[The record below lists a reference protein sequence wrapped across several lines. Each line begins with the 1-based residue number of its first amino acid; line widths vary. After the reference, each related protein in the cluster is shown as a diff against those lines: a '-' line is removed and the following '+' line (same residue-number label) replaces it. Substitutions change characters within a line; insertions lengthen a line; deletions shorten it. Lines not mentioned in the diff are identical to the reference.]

1 VKISIQGCG
10 DLKKNQC
17 NNNYAKSIFMKKV
30 NIKALQLLKVVSCQ
44 GLVVLLTGVF
54 IQTACGQS
62 KSGSSGGTQAQP
74 PIYLNTHYSFR
85 ERAAD
90 LVSRMTLEEEVQ
102 QLHTNF
108 APAIPRLVVHQY
120 FYWSEGQHGVNTMFG
135 NLHYGQAKNNQRYSR
150 GPRATSFPVNFATTM
165 SWDPQLIYKETKA
178 ISDEARGFLDKS
190 LFDKGQNNLGESPD
204 DYGNLT
210 YWAPTVNLDRDPR
223 WGRTDEAFG
232 EDPYLASHMEA
243 AFVNG
248 YQGQTMDGKSETGY
262 LKVAATAKHYA
273 LNDVENNRQGISSNI
288 DDEAIRDYYTAP
300 FKYLIENA
308 NVAGLMTSYNAI
320 NGTPAVANTYT
331 VNELAQ
337 RTYGFN
343 GYITSDCGAVGTTYN
358 NFPIGHAWA
367 APGWSTDRQGRQAT
381 WTNKTTGAKV
391 SGAAG
396 GQAFSVRAGTCL
408 NCTGT
413 EYTLQNIEDAIK
425 AGILSKDVIDRALTS
440 IFTIRMKTG
449 EFDPASM
456 VPYTKIT
463 KDVIQSPAHQQL
475 AEEVAENTLVLLK
488 NEPVQGTNTK
498 LLPLNVSKIKKIVIV
513 GDLATRVTL
522 GGYSGNPDLKV
533 DAVQGITTAVKA
545 VNPGAVVIFDST
557 ETSTTA
563 TEPAN
568 LSTKTKEDIKGADL
582 VIVFVGTDENIS
594 REGLDRANLSMPGN
608 FESLIYQAA
617 ALGNPNMVLAIQSIG
632 PVQISYIKHY
642 FPAIVLSSYNGES
655 QGTALANVLLGK
667 KNPSGHLDFTW
678 YRNDMQLPSKS
689 DYYLTPRQTNGL
701 GRTYMYFSGS
711 RVGNFRHFTIVP
723 PTYPFG
729 YGLSYSQFKISN
741 FQVSAK
747 QISPD
752 DKVTVSFNVTNT
764 GNVGGETVAQ
774 LYVAPPKIQG
784 EELPIKKLEGF
795 QKTKDI
801 QPGENQKI
809 TLTVNAADLAFWN
822 EKELKSVVY
831 NGVYQLQIGYNSSDI
846 ADSANVNIQGKLTP
860 RITHVTVQPE
870 QLIYHVGD
878 IIDLKVKNKW
888 IKSDVDP
895 DQEEQHAVA
904 DNIIEAVNNDG
915 SFVNLADTQI
925 KYSSNNPSAASVS
938 DNGIVKMLAPGVAT
952 ITATIK
958 NVSGTTVILVK

>member
-1 VKISIQGCG
+1 
-10 DLKKNQC
+10 
-17 NNNYAKSIFMKKV
+17 MKKL
-30 NIKALQLLKVVSCQ
+30 NKALLQLLHFVPCQ
-44 GLVVLLTGVF
+44 CVGILLLTVC
-54 IQTACGQS
+54 IQNTYSQS
-62 KSGSSGGTQAQP
+62 KAPSSDATQGRIGQP
-74 PIYLNTHYSFR
+74 VYLNNQYSFR

-90 LVSRMTLEEEVQ
+90 LVSQMTLEEEVL

-108 APAIPRLVVHQY
+108 APAIPRLGVHQY

-135 NLHYGQAKNNQRYSR
+135 DLHYGQGENHQRYAP
-150 GPRATSFPVNFATTM
+150 GPRATSFPVNFATAM
-165 SWDPQLIYKETKA
+165 SWDPQLIYKETQA

-190 LFDKGQNNLGESPD
+190 LFDKGQNNLGESRD

-210 YWAPTVNLDRDPR
+210 FWAPTVNLDRDPR

-243 AFVNG
+243 AFVDG

-273 LNDVENNRQGISSNI
+273 LNNIENNRQGISSEAT
-288 DDEAIRDYYTAP
+288 DEAIRDYYTAP
-300 FKYLIENA
+300 FKYLIEHA

-320 NGTPAVANTYT
+320 NGTPAVANTYI

-343 GYITSDCGAVGTTYN
+343 GYITSDCDAVGTTYN

-367 APGWSTDRQGRQAT
+367 APGWRTDRQGRKAM
-381 WTNKTTGAKV
+381 WTNKTTGDTV

-396 GQAFSVRAGTCL
+396 GQAYAVRAGTCL

-413 EYTLQNIEDAIK
+413 EYTLENIQDAIK
-425 AGILSKDVIDRALTS
+425 AGILSKDVIDRALTK
-440 IFTIRMKTG
+440 IFTIRMETG
-449 EFDPASM
+449 EFDPPDM

-463 KDVIQSPAHQQL
+463 KEVIQSPAHQQL

-488 NEPVQGTNTK
+488 NDALQGTNTK
-498 LLPLNVSKIKKIVIV
+498 LLPMNVSKIKKIVIV
-513 GDLATRVTL
+513 GDLAAKVTL
-522 GGYSGNPDLKV
+522 GGYSGDPDLKV
-533 DAVQGITTAVKA
+533 DAVQGITTAMKA
-545 VNPGAVVIFDST
+545 ANPKATVIFDST
-557 ETSTTA
+557 GTSTTA

-582 VIVFVGTDENIS
+582 VIVFVGTDEAIS
-594 REGLDRANLSMPGN
+594 REGLDRASLAMPGN
-608 FESLIYQAA
+608 FESMIYQVA

-632 PVQISYIKHY
+632 PVEINYIQHY
-642 FPAIVLSSYNGES
+642 FPAIVFSSYNGES

-678 YRNDMQLPSKS
+678 YVNDRQLPSKS
-689 DYYLTPRQTNGL
+689 NYYLTPRETDFL

-741 FQVSAK
+741 MEVSAK

-752 DKVTVSFNVTNT
+752 DKVTVSFDISNT
-764 GNVGGETVAQ
+764 GNVAGETVAQ
-774 LYVAPPKIQG
+774 LYVAPPKISGQ
-784 EELPIKKLEGF
+784 ELPIKKLEGF
-795 QKTKDI
+795 QKTNDI
-801 QPGENQKI
+801 QPGQSQHI
-809 TLTVNAADLAFWN
+809 SLIVNAADLAFWN

-831 NGVYQLQIGYNSSDI
+831 NGIYEFQLGYNSSEI
-846 ADSANVNIQGKLTP
+846 ADTAKVNIQGELTP
-860 RITHVTVQPE
+860 VITHVTVQPE
-870 QLIYHVGD
+870 QLIYKVGD
-878 IIDLKVKNKW
+878 NIDLKGKNKW
-888 IKSDVDP
+888 IKSDVNP
-895 DQEEQHAVA
+895 DREEPHAIA

-915 SFVNLADTQI
+915 SFVNLANTPI
-925 KYSSNNPSAASVS
+925 KYTSNHPMVASVN
-938 DNGIVKMLAPGVAT
+938 DKGVVKMLAPGVAT

-958 NVSGTTVILVK
+958 DMSGSTVILVKKK

>member
-1 VKISIQGCG
+1 MPQWIHFLSYKGII
-10 DLKKNQC
+10 
-17 NNNYAKSIFMKKV
+17 
-30 NIKALQLLKVVSCQ
+30 
-44 GLVVLLTGVF
+44 VLLTLFCV
-54 IQTACGQS
+54 QNNYSQAKSPSSVEPNNQS
-62 KSGSSGGTQAQP
+62 
-74 PIYLNTHYSFR
+74 IYLNTHYSFR

-90 LVSRMTLEEEVQ
+90 LVSQMTLEEEVL
-102 QLHTNF
+102 QLRTNF
-108 APAIPRLVVHQY
+108 APAIPRLGVHQY

-135 NLHYGQAKNNQRYSR
+135 DLHYGQGEEHQRYAP
-150 GPRATSFPVNFATTM
+150 GPRATSFPVNFATAM
-165 SWDPQLIYKETKA
+165 SWDPQLIYEETKA

-190 LFDKGQNNLGESPD
+190 LFDKGQNNLGESRD

-248 YQGQTMDGKSETGY
+248 YQGQTMEGKSETGY

-273 LNDVENNRQGISSNI
+273 LNNVENNRQGISS
-288 DDEAIRDYYTAP
+288 DATDEAIRDYYTAP
-300 FKYLIENA
+300 FKYLIEHA

-320 NGTPAVANTYT
+320 NGTPAVTNTYI

-343 GYITSDCGAVGTTYN
+343 GYITSDCDAVGTTYN

-367 APGWSTDRQGRQAT
+367 APGWSTDRNGRQAI
-381 WTNKTTGAKV
+381 WTNKESGDTV

-396 GQAFSVRAGTCL
+396 GQAFAVRAGTCL

-449 EFDPASM
+449 EFDPAAM

-475 AEEVAENTLVLLK
+475 AEKVAENTLVLLK
-488 NEPVQGTNTK
+488 NDPVQSTNTR
-498 LLPLNVSKIKKIVIV
+498 LLPVNVSKIKKIVIV
-513 GDLATRVTL
+513 GDLAATVTL

-533 DAVQGITTAVKA
+533 DAVQGITTAMKA
-545 VNPGAVVIFDST
+545 ANPEASVIFDST
-557 ETSTTA
+557 GTSTTA

-568 LSTKTKEDIKGADL
+568 LSAKTKDDIKSADL
-582 VIVFVGTDENIS
+582 VIVFVGTDETIS
-594 REGLDRANLSMPGN
+594 REGLDRASLAMPGN
-608 FESLIYQAA
+608 FESLIYQTA

-632 PVQISYIKHY
+632 PVQINYINHY
-642 FPAIVLSSYNGES
+642 FPAIVFSSYNGES

-678 YRNDMQLPSKS
+678 YVNDRQLPSKS
-689 DYYLTPRQTNGL
+689 NYYLTPRETGFL

-711 RVGNFRHFTIVP
+711 REGNFRHFTIVP
-723 PTYPFG
+723 PSFPFG

-741 FQVSAK
+741 IEVSAK

-752 DKVTVSFNVTNT
+752 DKVTVSFDVTNT
-764 GNVGGETVAQ
+764 GSVSGETVAQ
-774 LYVAPPKIQG
+774 LYVAPPKIRG
-784 EELPIKKLEGF
+784 EQLPIKKLQGF
-795 QKTKDI
+795 QKTKVI
-801 QPGENQKI
+801 QPGQSDHI

-831 NGVYQLQIGYNSSDI
+831 NGTYQFQVGYNSSDI
-846 ADSANVNIQGKLTP
+846 AETADVNIQGVLTP
-860 RITHVTVQPE
+860 QVTHVTVQPE
-870 QLIYHVGD
+870 SLIYHVGNKMN
-878 IIDLKVKNKW
+878 LKGKNKW
-888 IKSDVDP
+888 IKSDINP
-895 DQEEQHAVA
+895 DREEQHAVA

-915 SFVNLADTQI
+915 SFVNLNKTPIQY
-925 KYSSNNPSAASVS
+925 KSSNPSVANVS
-938 DNGIVKMLAPGVAT
+938 DKGIVKMLSPGVTT
-952 ITATIK
+952 ITA
-958 NVSGTTVILVK
+958 NVNGVTGNTVILIKK

>member
-1 VKISIQGCG
+1 
-10 DLKKNQC
+10 
-17 NNNYAKSIFMKKV
+17 MKKLNKKMV
-30 NIKALQLLKVVSCQ
+30 HFIRCLIYHGVAVF
-44 GLVVLLTGVF
+44 LVTLCFQKTY
-54 IQTACGQS
+54 GQS
-62 KSGSSGGTQAQP
+62 KSPSPDGTQGAQP
-74 PIYLNTHYSFR
+74 VYLNTQYSFR

-90 LVSRMTLEEEVQ
+90 LVSQMTLEEEVL

-108 APAIPRLVVHQY
+108 APAIPRLGVHQY
-120 FYWSEGQHGVNTMFG
+120 FYWSEGQHGINTMFG
-135 NLHYGQAKNNQRYSR
+135 NLHYGQGDNHQRYAP
-150 GPRATSFPVNFATTM
+150 GPRATSFPVNFATAM
-165 SWDPQLIYKETKA
+165 SWDPQLIYKETQA

-190 LFDKGQNNLGESPD
+190 LFDKGQNNLGESRD

-232 EDPYLASHMEA
+232 EDPCLAMHMEA

-273 LNDVENNRQGISSNI
+273 LNNIENNRQGISS
-288 DDEAIRDYYTAP
+288 DATDEAIRDYYTAP
-300 FKYLIENA
+300 FKYLIEHA

-320 NGTPAVANTYT
+320 NGTPTVANTYI

-337 RTYGFN
+337 RTYGFH
-343 GYITSDCGAVGTTYN
+343 GYITSDCDAVGTTYN

-367 APGWSTDRQGRQAT
+367 APGWSTDRQGRKAM
-381 WTNKTTGAKV
+381 WTNKTTGDTV

-396 GQAFSVRAGTCL
+396 GQAFAVRAGTCL

-413 EYTLQNIEDAIK
+413 EYTLQNIQDAIK
-425 AGILSKDVIDRALTS
+425 AGILSKDVIDAALTT
-440 IFTIRMKTG
+440 IFTVRMKTG
-449 EFDPASM
+449 EFDPTDM

-488 NEPVQGTNTK
+488 NDTVEGTNTK
-498 LLPLNVSKIKKIVIV
+498 LLPINIAKIKKIVII
-513 GDLATRVTL
+513 GDLAAKVTL

-545 VNPGAVVIFDST
+545 ANPGATVIFDST
-557 ETSTTA
+557 GTSTTA
-563 TEPAN
+563 IAPAN
-568 LSTKTKEDIKGADL
+568 LSIKTKEDIKSADL
-582 VIVFVGTDENIS
+582 VIVFVGTDEAIS
-594 REGLDRANLSMPGN
+594 REGLDRASLAMPGN
-608 FESLIYQAA
+608 FESLIYQVA

-632 PVQISYIKHY
+632 PVEINYIKHY
-642 FPAIVLSSYNGES
+642 FPAIVFSSYNGES

-678 YRNDMQLPSKS
+678 YVNDMQLPSKS
-689 DYYLTPRQTNGL
+689 NYNLTPDKTGRL

-711 RVGNFRHFTIVP
+711 RVGDFRHFTVVP
-723 PTYPFG
+723 PSYPFG
-729 YGLSYSQFKISN
+729 YGLSYSQFKISDV
-741 FQVSAK
+741 QVSAK

-752 DKVTVSFNVTNT
+752 DKLTVTFNVTNT
-764 GNVGGETVAQ
+764 GSVAGETVAE

-784 EELPIKKLEGF
+784 QELPIKKLEGF
-795 QKTKDI
+795 QKTNDI
-801 QPGENQKI
+801 QPGQSQAI

-831 NGVYQLQIGYNSSDI
+831 NGVYQFQVGYNSSDL
-846 ADSANVNIQGKLTP
+846 ADTVSVNIEGSLTAG
-860 RITHVTVQPE
+860 ITHVTVQPE
-870 QLIYHVGD
+870 QLIYNVGEK
-878 IIDLKVKNKW
+878 IDLKGKNKW

-895 DQEEQHAVA
+895 DREEQHAIA

-915 SFVNLADTQI
+915 SFVNLDGTHIQ
-925 KYSSNNPSAASVS
+925 YSSNHPSVASVS
-938 DNGIVKMLAPGVAT
+938 DKGIVKMLAPGVAT
-952 ITATIK
+952 ITATI
-958 NVSGTTVILVK
+958 NDISGTTVILVKSK

>member
-1 VKISIQGCG
+1 
-10 DLKKNQC
+10 
-17 NNNYAKSIFMKKV
+17 MKKL
-30 NIKALQLLKVVSCQ
+30 NNKLLRLLHFLSYRGV
-44 GLVVLLTGVF
+44 GVLLIAGCMQNTY
-54 IQTACGQS
+54 GQS
-62 KSGSSGGTQAQP
+62 KSPSSAGTQGKEP
-74 PIYLNTHYSFR
+74 LYLNTKYSFR

-90 LVSRMTLEEEVQ
+90 LVSQMTLEEEVL

-108 APAIPRLVVHQY
+108 APAIPRLGVHQY
-120 FYWSEGQHGVNTMFG
+120 FYWSEGQHGINTMFG
-135 NLHYGQAKNNQRYSR
+135 NLHYGQGENHQRYAP
-150 GPRATSFPVNFATTM
+150 GPRATSFPVNFATAM
-165 SWDPQLIYKETKA
+165 SWDPTLIYKETQA

-190 LFDKGQNNLGESPD
+190 LFDKDQNNLGESRD

-210 YWAPTVNLDRDPR
+210 FWAPTVNLDRDPR

-232 EDPYLASHMEA
+232 EDPYLAMHMEA

-248 YQGQTMDGKSETGY
+248 YQGQTMDGKPETAY

-273 LNDVENNRQGISSNI
+273 LNNIENNRQGISSEA
-288 DDEAIRDYYTAP
+288 DDELIRDYYTAP
-300 FKYLIENA
+300 FKYLIEHA

-320 NGTPAVANTYT
+320 NGTPAVANTYI

-343 GYITSDCGAVGTTYN
+343 GYITSDCDAIGTTYN

-367 APGWSTDRQGRQAT
+367 APGWSTDRQGRKAM
-381 WTNKTTGAKV
+381 WTNKATGDTV

-396 GQAFSVRAGTCL
+396 GQAFAVRAGTCL

-413 EYTLQNIEDAIK
+413 EYTLQNIQDAIK
-425 AGILSKDVIDRALTS
+425 AGILSKDVIDRALTT
-440 IFTIRMKTG
+440 IFTVRMKTG
-449 EFDPASM
+449 EFDPTDM

-488 NEPVQGTNTK
+488 NDDVKGTNTK
-498 LLPLNVSKIKKIVIV
+498 LLPINISKIKKIVIV
-513 GDLATRVTL
+513 GDLAARVTL

-545 VNPGAVVIFDST
+545 ANPGATVIFDST
-557 ETSTTA
+557 GTSTTA
-563 TEPAN
+563 ITPVD
-568 LSTKTKEDIKGADL
+568 LSTQTKDDIKSADL
-582 VIVFVGTDENIS
+582 VVVFVGTDETIS
-594 REGLDRANLSMPGN
+594 REGLDRASLAMPGN
-608 FESLIYQAA
+608 FQSLIYQVV
-617 ALGNPNMVLAIQSIG
+617 ALGNPNMVLALQSIG
-632 PVQISYIKHY
+632 PVEINYVRDY
-642 FPAIVLSSYNGES
+642 FPAIVFSSYNGES

-678 YRNDMQLPSKS
+678 YVNDMQLPSKS
-689 DYYLTPRQTNGL
+689 NYNLAPSKTNRI

-711 RVGNFRHFTIVP
+711 RVGDFRHFTVVP
-723 PTYPFG
+723 PSYPFG

-741 FQVSAK
+741 LQVSSK
-747 QISPD
+747 QISPN
-752 DKVTVSFNVTNT
+752 DKVTVTFNVTNT
-764 GNVGGETVAQ
+764 GSVAGQTVAQ

-795 QKTKDI
+795 QKTNDI
-801 QPGENQKI
+801 QPGQSQTI

-831 NGVYQLQIGYNSSDI
+831 NGTYQFQVGYNSSDI
-846 ADSANVNIQGKLTP
+846 ADKADVDIQGALTAG
-860 RITHVTVQPE
+860 ITHVTVQPE
-870 QLIYHVGD
+870 QLIYKVGEK
-878 IIDLKVKNKW
+878 IDLKGKNKW

-895 DQEEQHAVA
+895 AREEKHAIA

-915 SFVNLADTQI
+915 SFVNLANTHI
-925 KYSSNNPSAASVS
+925 KYSSNHPSVASVS
-938 DNGIVKMLAPGVAT
+938 DKGVVKMIAPGVAT
-952 ITATIK
+952 ITATI
-958 NVSGTTVILVK
+958 NDISGTTVILIKKK